1 MSSFLQDTAC
11 VSEKQSVQLRII
23 TRLIIMQ
30 SLLFLLLLEEYVPK
44 QILIINLGIT
54 RSNYIFLQ
62 FLNCNTEY

>member
-11 VSEKQSVQLRII
+11 VSEKQSVQLRIN
-23 TRLIIMQ
+23 TRLIITQ

-54 RSNYIFLQ
+54 RSNDIFLQ